1 MKNFQVKNLRK
12 VAESNYTF
20 LTTCDKVE
28 KYTELIEKMLRVKIM
43 KQWHS
48 VADCKCVDNIKILN
62 FVDPELQLNTT
73 FIRRVEKV

>member
-1 MKNFQVKNLRK
+1 M
-12 VAESNYTF
+12 
-20 LTTCDKVE
+20 E

-48 VADCKCVDNIKILN
+48 VADCKCVDNIKISN

>member
-48 VADCKCVDNIKILN
+48 VADCKCIDNIKISN

>member
-1 MKNFQVKNLRK
+1 MKNLRK

-43 KQWHS
+43 KQWRS
-48 VADCKCVDNIKILN
+48 VADCNIKISN